1 MPDSDGD
8 NGAGAPRV
16 MRTDGVTR
24 MATCRLSLTCAA
36 WPYARTNARPIDA
49 HWARRHAENPAMFNG
64 VIHLLHGMTR
74 DGDAFRGRLLRS
86 DFKSYL
92 YWREQGFPEA
102 GVLDAFGS
110 ALIRSSDGHV
120 LLGRQ
125 RAGNVNAG
133 LAYLPGGFIDERD
146 VRDAEIDIDASILRE
161 LAEET
166 GLARGD
172 YEVLPGYLLTASGAL
187 LSIAREVVSPLPAE
201 ALRARILAHI
211 AADPK
216 SELVDAVIVRSA
228 ADLDDA
234 RMHAYAHRLLTWV
247 FAAG

>member
-8 NGAGAPRV
+8 DPAGNDGV
-16 MRTDGVTR
+16 IRTDGVTR
-24 MATCRLSLTCAA
+24 VATCRLALTGAA
-36 WPYARTNARPIDA
+36 WPYAQGNAVRIDQ

-74 DGDAFRGRLLRS
+74 DGDRFTGRLLRS

-102 GVLDAFGS
+102 RVLDAFGS
-110 ALIRSSDGHV
+110 ALIRSADGHV

-133 LAYLPGGFIDERD
+133 FAYLPGGFIDERD
-146 VRDAEIDIDASILRE
+146 VRGGVIDIDASILRE

-166 GLARGD
+166 GLSPAD
-172 YEVLPGYLLTASGAL
+172 YEVQPGYLLTASGAL
-187 LSIAREVVSPLPAE
+187 LSIAREVVSPLPAVV
-201 ALRARILAHI
+201 LRERILAHI
-211 AADPK
+211 ASDPK

-228 ADLDDA
+228 ADFGDT
-234 RMHAYAHRLLTWV
+234 RVHAYAHRLLTWV
-247 FAAG
+247 FGAG